1 MSLISRATDLLPL
14 MSFNEKLILLRLV
27 SLDLTMSPQNF
38 IRSRQEFVQT
48 LAQAEANAQ
57 SQMPAEAEAKKP
69 EAEAKKPEEKKP
81 RAPSTGTM
89 AWMAFVKHCQEAQPT
104 RFSVKDRGHVLSV
117 AKEIRHEDEAA
128 YKSFVENWKDD
139 DSKSVGSV
147 ASEATAVTAVTP
159 ATAATAVTG
168 EKRAAHPGTLI
179 FSAYAKHIIEKHPD
193 LFTEAKT
200 YGEKLKLASQMRK
213 ADEAAYE
220 EFAKEWKEM
229 KNTSSLV
236 SYIQASPVFQ
246 TQVKS
251 QIQTQAEAQVE
262 VQAEEAH

>member
-1 MSLISRATDLLPL
+1 MSALTRATDLLPL
-14 MSFNEKLILLRLV
+14 LSFNQKLILLRLV
-27 SLDLTMSPQNF
+27 SLDLTMNPENF
-38 IRSRQEFVQT
+38 IRSRQDFVQT

-57 SQMPAEAEAKKP
+57 SQMPAEAKP
-69 EAEAKKPEEKKP
+69 EAEAKKPEAKEPKAKEPKKAK
-81 RAPSTGTM
+81 APSTGTM
-89 AWMAFVKHCQEAQPT
+89 ACMAFVKHCQEAQPT

-117 AKEIRHEDEAA
+117 AKEIRHEDEDA

-139 DSKSVGSV
+139 DTRSVASVGSV
-147 ASEATAVTAVTP
+147 ASEATAATAVTAVTS
-159 ATAATAVTG
+159 ATG

-179 FSAYAKHIIEKHPD
+179 FSAYAKHIMEKHPD

-213 ADEAAYE
+213 ADETAYQ

-236 SYIQASPVFQ
+236 SYIQASPPFQ
-246 TQVKS
+246 S
-251 QIQTQAEAQVE
+251 QSQAE
-262 VQAEEAH
+262 VQAEETH

>member
-57 SQMPAEAEAKKP
+57 SQMPAEAEVKKP
-69 EAEAKKPEEKKP
+69 EAKEAKEPKKAK
-81 RAPSTGTM
+81 APSTGTM
-89 AWMAFVKHCQEAQPT
+89 AWMAFVKHCQEAHPT

-117 AKEIRHEDEAA
+117 AKEIRHEDEEA
-128 YKSFVENWKDD
+128 YKAFVEDWKGDD
-139 DSKSVGSV
+139 NKSVASVGSV
-147 ASEATAVTAVTP
+147 ASEATAATAV
-159 ATAATAVTG
+159 TAATAATG

-246 TQVKS
+246 TKVKS
-251 QIQTQAEAQVE
+251 QIQPQAE

>member
-57 SQMPAEAEAKKP
+57 SQMPAEAEAKP
-69 EAEAKKPEEKKP
+69 EPKEPKEPKKAK
-81 RAPSTGTM
+81 APSTGTM
-89 AWMAFVKHCQEAQPT
+89 AWMAFVKHCQEAHPT

-117 AKEIRHEDEAA
+117 AKEIRHEDEEA
-128 YKSFVENWKDD
+128 YKAFVEDWKGDD
-139 DSKSVGSV
+139 NKSVGSV
-147 ASEATAVTAVTP
+147 ASEATAVTAV
-159 ATAATAVTG
+159 TAATAVTG

-251 QIQTQAEAQVE
+251 QIQVQPQVEAQVQP
-262 VQAEEAH
+262 QAEEAH

>member
-1 MSLISRATDLLPL
+1 

-57 SQMPAEAEAKKP
+57 GLMPAEAEAKP
-69 EAEAKKPEEKKP
+69 EPKEPKEPKKAK
-81 RAPSTGTM
+81 APSTGTM
-89 AWMAFVKHCQEAQPT
+89 AWMAFVKHCQEAHPT

-117 AKEIRHEDEAA
+117 AKEIRHEDEEA
-128 YKSFVENWKDD
+128 YKAFVEDWKGDD
-139 DSKSVGSV
+139 NKSVGSV
-147 ASEATAVTAVTP
+147 ASEATAATAVTA

-246 TQVKS
+246 PQVKS
-251 QIQTQAEAQVE
+251 QIQPQVEAQVE
-262 VQAEEAH
+262 AQVQPQAEEAH

>member
-69 EAEAKKPEEKKP
+69 EEKKPEEKKP

-89 AWMAFVKHCQEAQPT
+89 AWMAFVKHCQEAHPT

-159 ATAATAVTG
+159 ATAVTG

-220 EFAKEWKEM
+220 EFANEWKEM

-251 QIQTQAEAQVE
+251 QPQTQVQPQAE